1 MVWIRRCVRGYTA
14 GCFVGC
20 VGVHALTLSGQP
32 IAHLAPL
39 FWACFASVGLSC
51 WVFLPE
57 VRAWKSPAVV
67 LALLVGLGIA
77 YTAGYWWVTRAV
89 AGGPAEAGTPA
100 GEPNDR
106 HLLNHGKWVR
116 GLSEEEYQREVLTQ
130 SRQWTACYAVFSLFA
145 LMLTTLPR
153 KSPPP
158 PADTPP
164 APSPA
169 PDPPAG

>member
-1 MVWIRRCVRGYTA
+1 MNWVRWVVRSYA
-14 GCFVGC
+14 AVCFVAC
-20 VGVHALTLSGQP
+20 VWVHAFTLSGQAVERMTP
-32 IAHLAPL
+32 F
-39 FWACFASVGLSC
+39 FWACFVSVGAAC

-67 LALLVGLGIA
+67 LALLVGLGIV

-89 AGGPAEAGTPA
+89 SGLPAEAGVPA
-100 GEPNDR
+100 GEECDR
-106 HLLNHGKWVR
+106 HLLNQGKRVR
-116 GLSEEEYQREVLTQ
+116 QLSEEEYQREVLTQ

-145 LMLTTLPR
+145 LMLTSLPG
-153 KSPPP
+153 KP

-164 APSPA
+164 APPPA